1 MTVVREFTNVPEVEA
16 GELSERGLRI
26 FVDRIAAYPRSRI
39 GMSELWAALAEAF
52 PRRPT
57 GAAERAWLLAA
68 LEHARGH
75 GVIELPVAHGR
86 RWDRVA
92 SPAVP
97 TEVTRVRSQQLH
109 PTPAWRTDVWHPALQ
124 WVPVLNR
131 VTAEEYRFLRRVH
144 EGLVQNAFRTAAPF
158 KHRSLALT
166 GHEKRLGDLV
176 TGRLFEQGRLTLEL
190 IGAVREV
197 PPLAWTVVRPSTAPR
212 ILVFENA
219 GPSDLAIALLAQVN
233 NAAYDIVAFGGGRTF
248 PVAVRRLAAL
258 NPSSIAY
265 VGDLDFDGLAIAEA
279 AAAAADVAALPP
291 VVPAQGIHAAMLHA
305 ASRLG
310 SPTGWPV
317 NERKRVQSVARV
329 PRQVFA
335 WLPSSIR
342 VEAARVVN
350 AGHRIPEE
358 ALSPDSMRDVLRA

>member
-1 MTVVREFTNVPEVEA
+1 MTLVRESATVREVEA
-16 GELSERGLRI
+16 GELSERGLRV

-68 LEHARGH
+68 LEHASGQ

-97 TEVTRVRSQQLH
+97 TEVTRVRSQQLQ
-109 PTPAWRTDVWHPALQ
+109 PTPIWRTEVWHPALQ
-124 WVPVLNR
+124 WVPILHR

-144 EGLVQNAFRTAAPF
+144 EGLVQNAFGTPAPF

-176 TGRLFEQGRLTLEL
+176 TGRLFGRGRLTLEL

-197 PPLAWTVVRPSTAPR
+197 PPLAWTVVRPSAAPR
-212 ILVFENA
+212 VLVFENA
-219 GPSDLAIALLAQVN
+219 GPSDLAIALLAELN
-233 NAAYDIVAFGGGRTF
+233 NAAYDVVAFGGGRTF

-258 NPSSIAY
+258 HPSSIAY
-265 VGDLDFDGLAIAEA
+265 VGDLDRDGLTI
-279 AAAAADVAALPP
+279 AADAATAARAATLPP
-291 VVPAQGIHAAMLHA
+291 VVPAPGVHAAMLEA

-310 SPTGWPV
+310 LPTGWPI
-317 NERKRVQSVARV
+317 NESKRTQPKTPV
-329 PRQVFA
+329 PPQLIA
-335 WLPSSIR
+335 WLPPSVRSEAGR
-342 VEAARVVN
+342 VLDASC
-350 AGHRIPEE
+350 RIPEE
-358 ALSPDSMRDVLRA
+358 ALSPDSMRAVLHV